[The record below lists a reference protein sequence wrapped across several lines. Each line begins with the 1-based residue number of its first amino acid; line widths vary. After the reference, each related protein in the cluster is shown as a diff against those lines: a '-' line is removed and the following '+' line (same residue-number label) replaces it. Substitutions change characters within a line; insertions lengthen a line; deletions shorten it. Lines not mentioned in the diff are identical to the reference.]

1 MTPTFF
7 VSLVLNSLV
16 ILIANTLFP
25 AQVVLG
31 NANSNLWW
39 AVFHSMVMLTLI
51 GTLAVPLFEWKQKML
66 GRALTT
72 KEWMIGYLAINFVG
86 VWVITRFSEQ
96 FGLGISGWWVGLLL
110 AVAFGF
116 VQSKGMM
123 KVFKKEK

>member
-16 ILIANTLFP
+16 ILIANALFP

>member
-1 MTPTFF
+1 MASTFF

-16 ILIANTLFP
+16 ILVANVLFP

-39 AVFHSMVMLTLI
+39 AVFHSMVMLSLI

-66 GRALTT
+66 GRVLTT

-110 AVAFGF
+110 AVAFDF

-123 KVFKKEK
+123 VSKKGK

>member
-16 ILIANTLFP
+16 ILIANALFP

-31 NANSNLWW
+31 NANSNLLW